1 MLCTHRSVTC
11 QGSFIARREAVLAAR
26 GPRGPRLP
34 PVPAASP
41 LPSGPRG
48 RSEAGAAC
56 GLFCLVPQ
64 GADPRFVHDAAR
76 MSTRFVFA
84 AGSRSAG
91 TWRILLTPLS
101 ADVRVVSTL
110 QRYSSVHTR
119 LGTRC
124 GSSGTRAR
132 EREFCARPF
141 GGPPRCFPRWPH
153 HFSSPPVWCWGPAP
167 LRPQRHSSF
176 SVFLTTATP
185 VGAERRLAVA
195 LIGISLMTDGV
206 ELLPRAHLP
215 FVCPLNCTPV
225 CTPKRSVCSAPTRP
239 LSDARFADNFLPFRR
254 SPFSLSR

>member
-1 MLCTHRSVTC
+1 MLCTRRSVTC

-64 GADPRFVHDAAR
+64 GADPRFVHAAAR

-110 QRYSSVHTR
+110 RRYSSVHTR

-141 GGPPRCFPRWPH
+141 GSRRAVFHGGRTIFRPRRCGAGVQLLCGL
-153 HFSSPPVWCWGPAP
+153 SDT
-167 LRPQRHSSF
+167 RHSPCF
-176 SVFLTTATP
+176 
-185 VGAERRLAVA
+185 
-195 LIGISLMTDGV
+195 
-206 ELLPRAHLP
+206 
-215 FVCPLNCTPV
+215 
-225 CTPKRSVCSAPTRP
+225 
-239 LSDARFADNFLPFRR
+239 
-254 SPFSLSR
+254 